1 MAIRAIIVSICL
13 ILFAAKT
20 VLVTAQ
26 QYVLGV
32 DSTNRAAH
40 LFDPTTGALVQQNFL
55 SWAGV
60 TTGFG
65 STAKHAMQVGN
76 QLWVS
81 DQIFDSIYRFD
92 LSGSYLGLIGN
103 AGLDNI
109 KGMEV
114 VGNQVWVTNAGTN
127 NGAPGDSI
135 VFIDIASASI
145 TGSVATSGSL
155 FDLINYQGQIL
166 ASNIGNDSLEWYDFN
181 GNLTGTF
188 HASNGVNSIDF
199 PQQLFAR
206 SNGNLFAAGFSAPAG
221 VYQFD
226 SLGNNLGIFAAQ
238 DLGPRGVLELGNGQI
253 MWTNNAGFFVGS
265 TNVFATSAQYLA
277 YVNLTAIPEPH
288 LAGLVVLFGT
298 TLYGF
303 RRRRT

>member
-1 MAIRAIIVSICL
+1 MVNRILLLLFCLVLFGANVTQVS
-13 ILFAAKT
+13 
-20 VLVTAQ
+20 AQ

-60 TTGFG
+60 TSGFS
-65 STAKHAMQVGN
+65 STAKHAMQVGD

-81 DQIFDSIYRFD
+81 DQIFDSIFRYD
-92 LSGSYLGLIGN
+92 LTGNYLGLIGN

-127 NGAPGDSI
+127 NGASGDSI
-135 VFIDIASASI
+135 VFIDIASTSI
-145 TGSVATSGSL
+145 TGSIATNGSL
-155 FDLINYQGQIL
+155 FDLVNYQGQVL
-166 ASNIGNDSLEWYDFN
+166 ASNIGNDSLEWYDLN

-188 HASNGVNSIDF
+188 HVSNGVNSIDF
-199 PQQLFAR
+199 PQQLFA
-206 SNGNLFAAGFSAPAG
+206 SNNGNLLAAGFSAPSG
-221 VYQFD
+221 IYQFD
-226 SLGNNLGIFAAQ
+226 SLGNSLGIVAAQ

-253 MWTNNAGFFVGS
+253 IWTNGSGFFVGS
-265 TNVFATSAQYLA
+265 TNVFATSGQFLA
-277 YVNLTAIPEPH
+277 FVDLTAIPEPQ
-288 LAGLVVLFGT
+288 LAGIAILLGS
-298 TLYGF
+298 TLWSS
-303 RRRRT
+303 RRRQR